1 MLVSDESKWPSASL
15 WLGFVLKSFPRF
27 QSIPGILW
35 CIGFW
40 MLWSDDSIF
49 TFPIFNS
56 ICVRVNNT
64 LTIIR
69 VIKRAIRWN
78 RGHRNAYSVMSRRAH
93 KPFIIKNRIHKN
105 RSTYLLNQ
113 CLVSL
118 LMMWIFSA
126 ILGTFRCHLIG
137 STERVHS
144 VTSSG
149 HWSFFSQS
157 VFASIRFTLV
167 VSQCGE
173 LNMIWIRVSTN
184 DARSLGTRCNKVA
197 RAGTNH
203 KQTGQVDLALRR
215 VSLLLIRSA
224 KSIPIK
230 WNWCCLMDPQR

>member
-137 STERVHS
+137 STERVHL

-157 VFASIRFTLV
+157 VFASIYV
-167 VSQCGE
+167 
-173 LNMIWIRVSTN
+173 
-184 DARSLGTRCNKVA
+184 
-197 RAGTNH
+197 
-203 KQTGQVDLALRR
+203 LR
-215 VSLLLIRSA
+215 L
-224 KSIPIK
+224 
-230 WNWCCLMDPQR
+230 

>member
-1 MLVSDESKWPSASL
+1 MKPRASER
-15 WLGFVLKSFPRF
+15 VQRDVTT
-27 QSIPGILW
+27 GIQ
-35 CIGFW
+35 
-40 MLWSDDSIF
+40 
-49 TFPIFNS
+49 T
-56 ICVRVNNT
+56 V
-64 LTIIR
+64 
-69 VIKRAIRWN
+69 
-78 RGHRNAYSVMSRRAH
+78 H
-93 KPFIIKNRIHKN
+93 HKN
-105 RSTYLLNQ
+105 REHKNRATYLLNQ

-144 VTSSG
+144 VTSNG
-149 HWSFFSQS
+149 HPPFFSQS
-157 VFASIRFTLV
+157 FFGSRRFTFV
-167 VSQCGE
+167 VSKRSE
-173 LNMIWIRVSTN
+173 SIWSWFEFESLQN
-184 DARSLGTRCNKVA
+184 DAWSLGTRCNEVA

>member
-1 MLVSDESKWPSASL
+1 MTLSKSVAWVRSEI
-15 WLGFVLKSFPRF
+15 FPPITIDPRD
-27 QSIPGILW
+27 SW

-78 RGHRNAYSVMSRRAH
+78 RGHRNAYSVMSRRVY
-93 KPFIIKNRIHKN
+93 KPFIIKNREHKN
-105 RSTYLLNQ
+105 RATYLLNQ

-144 VTSSG
+144 VTSNG
-149 HWSFFSQS
+149 HPPFFSQS
-157 VFASIRFTLV
+157 FFGSRRFTLV
-167 VSQCGE
+167 VVNAANRIE
-173 LNMIWIRVSTN
+173 HDLNSSLYKMMPGLWGRAVMKLHVQERTINKQVKSTW
-184 DARSLGTRCNKVA
+184 RSVGSHYC
-197 RAGTNH
+197 
-203 KQTGQVDLALRR
+203 
-215 VSLLLIRSA
+215 
-224 KSIPIK
+224 
-230 WNWCCLMDPQR
+230 

>member
-1 MLVSDESKWPSASL
+1 MNQNDPQQVCGLGSFWNLSPANNRSP
-15 WLGFVLKSFPRF
+15 GFVMYW
-27 QSIPGILW
+27 ILDA
-35 CIGFW
+35 
-40 MLWSDDSIF
+40 WSDDSIF

-78 RGHRNAYSVMSRRAH
+78 RGHRNAYSVMSRRVY
-93 KPFIIKNRIHKN
+93 KPFIIKIANIKTERH
-105 RSTYLLNQ
+105 S
-113 CLVSL
+113 LVSL

-144 VTSSG
+144 VTSNG
-149 HWSFFSQS
+149 HPPFFSQS
-157 VFASIRFTLV
+157 FFGSRRFTFV
-167 VSQCGE
+167 VSKRSESNWTWFEFESLQ
-173 LNMIWIRVSTN
+173 N
-184 DARSLGTRCNKVA
+184 DAWSLGTRCNEVA

-230 WNWCCLMDPQR
+230 WNWCCLMDLQR

>member
-1 MLVSDESKWPSASL
+1 MKPRASE
-15 WLGFVLKSFPRF
+15 
-27 QSIPGILW
+27 
-35 CIGFW
+35 
-40 MLWSDDSIF
+40 
-49 TFPIFNS
+49 
-56 ICVRVNNT
+56 RVQRDVT
-64 LTIIR
+64 TG
-69 VIKRAIRWN
+69 VQTV
-78 RGHRNAYSVMSRRAH
+78 H
-93 KPFIIKNRIHKN
+93 HKN
-105 RSTYLLNQ
+105 REHKNRATYLLNQ

-144 VTSSG
+144 VT
-149 HWSFFSQS
+149 F
-157 VFASIRFTLV
+157 V
-167 VSQCGE
+167 VSKRSESNWTWFEFESLQ
-173 LNMIWIRVSTN
+173 N
-184 DARSLGTRCNKVA
+184 DAWSLGTRCNEVA